1 MIDKDRLAAKC
12 STWNISLTGPQLDQL
27 DRYVTLGVITDEQ
40 AEQIRGGG
48 SEPEPGG
55 DTIATADLD
64 AAYKEG
70 VNSYE

>member
-1 MIDKDRLAAKC
+1 MYEQIKERYDKGYV
-12 STWNISLTGPQLDQL
+12 TEDQL

-40 AEQIRGGG
+40 AAQIMVGG
-48 SEPEPGG
+48 SEPEPSG

-70 VNSYE
+70 VNNYE